1 MVELNVD
8 VKGELES
15 AYVEAPFDEG
25 KDALERE
32 GFRIISLEENA
43 RLRILEGK
51 DSFIFK
57 YGNWTSAAVVSAQ
70 KKGRFL
76 TKNSPVMQN
85 PKKATDGHR
94 ANKEFYLTNEW
105 LEYALAD
112 SVELS
117 GKDIPTDRFAD
128 DKVTV
133 YAFGDIAGQ
142 YGRFLRDAG
151 IKEMPIWLDDM
162 RDSPFARQLWFRAFD
177 CRSGLSGDDCQVLCG
192 SYSVRGVKLSAQGTA
207 KISKDLSSL
216 CGVNHDRS

>member
-25 KDALERE
+25 KEALERE

-85 PKKATDGHR
+85 PKEATDYHR
-94 ANKEFYLTNEW
+94 ANKEFYLTNER

-112 SVELS
+112 SVELNE
-117 GKDIPTDRFAD
+117 KQIPTNGFGGN
-128 DKVTV
+128 KITV
-133 YAFGDIAGQ
+133 YAFGDIAEQ
-142 YGRFLRDAG
+142 YGRFLGDAG

-162 RDSPFARQLWFRAFD
+162 QDRPFARQLWFRAFD

-192 SYSVRGVKLSAQGTA
+192 SYSVRGVRKSAKGTA
-207 KISKDLSSL
+207 KNIEAR
-216 CGVNHDRS
+216 V